1 MLFGNKQNFE
11 GFWAKYDNYEI
22 FEYNNKFYIKPSKNA
37 EDNVYKNWCID
48 NCADIWF
55 EEIPYQTPA
64 EYIAKNGEN
73 YPEISAWAWALY
85 SFSSEYWIDE
95 VEEFE

>member
-1 MLFGNKQNFE
+1 MKRYVIGHEEQCLFVCKTRSE
-11 GFWAKYDNYEI
+11 AEEI
-22 FEYNNKFYIKPSKNA
+22 ILSIA
-37 EDNVYKNWCID
+37 EDNVYENWCID

-73 YPEISAWAWALY
+73 YPKISAWAWALY